1 MRSLIFTLLVLLC
14 LNARSQTIE
23 RQVIAG
29 GGAEL
34 VQPGC
39 RIGFT
44 LGEMAVAT
52 LSNNQL
58 VLTQGFQQ
66 PVSAALT
73 GVLPV
78 QLLYFTGILKEGE
91 TQLAWKTAQEY
102 NTAHFEVERS
112 ANGSQFTKL
121 ATVSSKGNSNVPT
134 LYESVDPAPY
144 APFTYYRLRIVD
156 KDLKFVYSPIVMI
169 RQEMAAGFSLFPNP
183 ATNYVALSVNT
194 TQKSTDTWQITAL
207 NGQQVATR
215 QVVLQKGLNTI
226 HWPIQHLPQGT
237 YIIRS
242 SQQVFPALKFIK
254 Q

>member
-14 LNARSQTIE
+14 LTTRSQTIE

-39 RIGFT
+39 RISFT

-66 PVSAALT
+66 PVSVALG

-78 QLLYFTGILKEGE
+78 QLLYFTGAIKDGK
-91 TQLAWKTAQEY
+91 TQLEWKTAQEY
-102 NTAHFEVERS
+102 NTAHFEIERS
-112 ANGSQFTKL
+112 ANGSQFTQL
-121 ATVSSKGNSNVPT
+121 TTVSSKGNSNTPT
-134 LYESVDPAPY
+134 LYQSIDPAPY
-144 APFTYYRLRIVD
+144 APLTYYRLKIVD
-156 KDLKFVYSPIVMI
+156 KDAKFVYSPIVMT
-169 RQEMAAGFSLFPNP
+169 RQALTAGFSLFPNP
-183 ATNYVALSVNT
+183 ATDHVVLSVNT
-194 TQKSTDTWQITAL
+194 VQKATDTWQITAL

-215 QVVLQKGLNTI
+215 QVVLQQGLNTI
-226 HWPIQHLPQGT
+226 QWSIQHLPQGT

-242 SQQVFPALKFIK
+242 GQQIFPALKFIK